1 LEDERRFKID
11 LPAKG
16 PVRIVWQII
25 FIFIPVLNLW
35 AFYRIKKLRKFFL
48 IIWIPEI
55 VITLVIIAPIIL
67 ASVEQSLN
75 ENMLYDQFFMETIIL
90 YIIETGFTI
99 LCIYLVYKWSKE
111 WNRQFLG
118 SSMASP

>member
-1 LEDERRFKID
+1 M
-11 LPAKG
+11 PAKG

-67 ASVEQSLN
+67 ASVEQNLN

-111 WNRQFLG
+111 WNKQFLG